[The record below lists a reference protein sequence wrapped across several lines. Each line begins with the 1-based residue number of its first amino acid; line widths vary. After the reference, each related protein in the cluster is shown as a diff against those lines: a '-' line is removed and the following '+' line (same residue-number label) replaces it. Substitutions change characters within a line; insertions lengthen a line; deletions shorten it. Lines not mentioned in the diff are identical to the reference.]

1 MGPIDVSIVTLAGM
15 EGPYVDPGGIE
26 MSVPSGPV
34 ALIDPKQLPTIR
46 EAPLSERIAQAGS
59 ETLGLNGSVARL
71 LAQHYLDVAN
81 APTRDGFLHWLSTGR
96 FQP

>member
-1 MGPIDVSIVTLAGM
+1 
-15 EGPYVDPGGIE
+15 

-46 EAPLSERIAQAGS
+46 EAPLSERLAQAGS
-59 ETLGLNGSVARL
+59 ETLGLSGSVARL
-71 LAQHYLDVAN
+71 LAQHYLDLAV
-81 APTRDGFLHWLSTGR
+81 APTRDGFLHWISSGR

>member
-1 MGPIDVSIVTLAGM
+1 
-15 EGPYVDPGGIE
+15 

-46 EAPLSERIAQAGS
+46 EAPLAERIAQAGS
-59 ETLGLNGSVARL
+59 ETLGLSGSVARL
-71 LAQHYLDVAN
+71 LAQHYLDVAI
-81 APTRDGFLHWLSTGR
+81 APTRDGFLHWISSGR

>member
-1 MGPIDVSIVTLAGM
+1 VSIVTLGGM
-15 EGPYVDPGGIE
+15 KGPHVDPRRQA

-81 APTRDGFLHWLSTGR
+81 APTRDGFLHWLSSGR

>member
-1 MGPIDVSIVTLAGM
+1 MSIVTLAGM

-26 MSVPSGPV
+26 MSVPRGPI
-34 ALIDPKQLPTIR
+34 ALIDPKQLPTVR